1 MDSTSI
7 SPSAPASTPTGDWLT
22 VLNDLR
28 RSVSNLVLYVLECV
42 PMAHTWP
49 PANPAALPLSDTLP
63 AMTPPTAAAAAAQ
76 VPSTSLE
83 EAIQSLAAQE
93 PWTASWLPTD
103 SALPPAAAATAVP
116 LPPKK
121 SVPRKKK
128 TTPVSQQQQQQQQQQ
143 QSQPPTPSMPIIDPY
158 ANHYAVTHPV

>member
-7 SPSAPASTPTGDWLT
+7 SPSAPASSPTGDWLT

-49 PANPAALPLSDTLP
+49 PANPTALPLSDSLP
-63 AMTPPTAAAAAAQ
+63 AMTPTTTAAAAQ

-103 SALPPAAAATAVP
+103 SALPPAAATAVP

-128 TTPVSQQQQQQQQQQ
+128 MTPVSQQQQQQQQQQ

>member
-7 SPSAPASTPTGDWLT
+7 SPASTPTGDWLT

-63 AMTPPTAAAAAAQ
+63 AMTPPTAAAAAQ

-128 TTPVSQQQQQQQQQQ
+128 TTPVPQQQQQ